1 VPCPFTPNG
10 PCTSPLRVARIL
22 EPCPRNQPSQNQA
35 LTAPASP
42 LPALAAPW
50 RGCTPF
56 RFPAPIEAANHRAL
70 HPPPFPAGGAQTSS
84 NQEWGPRETHA
95 ARGVR
100 RRIPRTTK
108 SWHHR
113 GQCRR
118 KPSLSGTCI
127 PLCGALPGLQTQ
139 KIHLGEFREDSP
151 TQPRG
156 TRRRWHRA
164 TPLDHWG
171 GRTDGTR
178 PSRHQSA
185 PWLLHSGLPSWF
197 RPDLPRIRKRIN

>member
-1 VPCPFTPNG
+1 MCSARAVRSRGAPPAAQHTKIASSEATIPPIALHGSCLEPGQQPGPG
-10 PCTSPLRVARIL
+10 PCLPLRRL
-22 EPCPRNQPSQNQA
+22 
-35 LTAPASP
+35 
-42 LPALAAPW
+42 
-50 RGCTPF
+50 GCSDVF
-56 RFPAPIEAANHRAL
+56 E
-70 HPPPFPAGGAQTSS
+70 
-84 NQEWGPRETHA
+84 QEGSPRETHA

-113 GQCRR
+113 GQCRQ